1 MHECFVSYS
10 SKDQKMADAIVNYL
24 ESEKIRCWIAYR
36 DADAGDSYAASIIR
50 AIRESSICV
59 LVLSE
64 NANSSKHVL
73 KEIEAICK
81 HEKIIIPFKIDN
93 VQLNDTMEYH
103 LSSTHWLDAIEA
115 PIENHF
121 NRLVIAIK
129 KHLGIESE
137 NKFNVDISNSLIK
150 TNIENKTENPKLI
163 SGLDVKEN
171 DIRQAL
177 ELDHLVYK
185 YDDSFQ
191 FPIEK
196 CLEWHSINPD
206 IYFMLKDIVEEK
218 IIAYVNLAP
227 ITKECFD
234 IIKTGEVWDIEISE
248 DSILPYEF
256 PGVYYLNFTS
266 IVVHPDHRNVG
277 CIIKFIDAIANK
289 IISLSQQEIYFK
301 AMVADAVTPEG
312 EKFCKM
318 FGMQKVLETKHDSKI
333 YSVSLLPPEFK
344 KSSKS
349 ITRLFE
355 CYHKLEAEGEYD
367 E

>member
-1 MHECFVSYS
+1 MQEF
-10 SKDQKMADAIVNYL
+10 L
-24 ESEKIRCWIAYR
+24 EV
-36 DADAGDSYAASIIR
+36 AAS
-50 AIRESSICV
+50 
-59 LVLSE
+59 
-64 NANSSKHVL
+64 NSSPK
-73 KEIEAICK
+73 K
-81 HEKIIIPFKIDN
+81 D
-93 VQLNDTMEYH
+93 
-103 LSSTHWLDAIEA
+103 
-115 PIENHF
+115 IEN
-121 NRLVIAIK
+121 
-129 KHLGIESE
+129 E
-137 NKFNVDISNSLIK
+137 
-150 TNIENKTENPKLI
+150 TNGLKLI
-163 SGLDVKEN
+163 SGLEVTEN

-177 ELDHLVYK
+177 ELDYLVYK

-206 IYFMLKDIVEEK
+206 VYFMLKDIVEDK

-234 IIKTGEVWDIEISE
+234 IIITGEVWDIEISE
-248 DSILPYEF
+248 DDLLSYDF

-277 CIIKFIDAIANK
+277 CINKFIDAIVNK
-289 IISLSQQEIYFK
+289 IILLSRQEIYFK
-301 AMVADAVTPEG
+301 AMIADAVTKEG

-318 FGMQKVLETKHDSKI
+318 FGMQKAIETKHGSKI

-355 CYHKLEAEGEYD
+355 YYQQLEVEGE
-367 E
+367 